1 MKEKFPTLIWESPEL
16 LLEASGYGD
25 GTAPG

>member
-1 MKEKFPTLIWESPEL
+1 MKEKFPTLFWESCEV

-25 GTAPG
+25 HTAPG